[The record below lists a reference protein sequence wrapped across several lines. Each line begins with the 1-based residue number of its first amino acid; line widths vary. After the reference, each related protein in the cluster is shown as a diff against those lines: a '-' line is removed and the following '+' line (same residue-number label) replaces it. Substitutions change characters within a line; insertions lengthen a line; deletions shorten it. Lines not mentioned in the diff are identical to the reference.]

1 MLGSINFAQ
10 RDDKPTSNDL
20 GKIRPP
26 GGVPRIPGG
35 SGNPIPEE
43 CPLKISATEGWNVVQ
58 RKSAM
63 IQAEFALP
71 KAEGDV
77 RDGRLTVVKAGG
89 SIDANIRRWRH
100 QFEELKEKPVEEI
113 DERRKHS

>member
-1 MLGSINFAQ
+1 M
-10 RDDKPTSNDL
+10 
-20 GKIRPP
+20 
-26 GGVPRIPGG
+26 
-35 SGNPIPEE
+35 
-43 CPLKISATEGWNVVQ
+43 Q

-113 DERRKHS
+113 DVRRKHS